1 MVFCLLLLL
10 IVSVVHGFQRPP
22 TTARIVRHR
31 VLPDAGVADAVVY
44 GPVFQP
50 AQAVVT
56 GGILTT
62 FLAVQTRINRSN
74 NLLQQLEA
82 TNNALKKAR
91 NEMISGD
98 ADARARV
105 TELES
110 TAARLVAEWTDTA
123 TVVRLPNYTLRFRT
137 ARPDLIPN
145 EEVTAT
151 PSPPSLSDNNDD
163 NDSSSSSERGLT
175 GLRFTALA
183 DMTPLQKVL
192 VVVGVGVV
200 ATQVWLLTLLAVDPM
215 GASSAG
221 SGGNPFA
228 EYSSF

>member
-22 TTARIVRHR
+22 TTAWIVRHR

-56 GGILTT
+56 VGILTT

-110 TAARLVAEWTDTA
+110 TAARLAAEWTDTA

-145 EEVTAT
+145 EEVSAT
-151 PSPPSLSDNNDD
+151 PSSPSVSDDD
-163 NDSSSSSERGLT
+163 NDTSSSSERGLT

-215 GASSAG
+215 AASSAG